1 MLKAANPFDRHLIKK
16 VCRSL
21 YTSAAFDRSSL
32 TVADSPSRTTCTS
45 TCSFSFSQIS
55 LRLICE
61 LETLSLLVYLRI
73 SVVPSVHFLTF
84 LGGQQLCWSK
94 RLVGYYKVHDD
105 LHDVL

>member
-32 TVADSPSRTTCTS
+32 TVADSPS

-84 LGGQQLCWSK
+84 LGGQELCWSI
-94 RLVGYYKVHDD
+94 DD
-105 LHDVL
+105 L